1 MLNLE
6 WWIIILGKAKI
17 KVSLFNMRVD
27 WEISHIPKWLAILGA
42 KTFFSLFF
50 PLKVLKDVC
59 PSILSLAQNLLHS
72 LDQSII
78 LFGSLLY
85 RYAFKFFDT
94 YCQQVCWN
102 IYFGKEQTGK
112 REEMLFQVTWHVI
125 WCLLLVDWR
134 HWGRKSS
141 EPGVGKT

>member
-6 WWIIILGKAKI
+6 WWRIILGRVKI
-17 KVSLFNMRVD
+17 KVSLFNMKVD
-27 WEISHIPKWLAILGA
+27 WEISDVPKWLAILCA
-42 KTFFSLFF
+42 KTFFFLFF

-72 LDQSII
+72 LDQNII

-85 RYAFKFFDT
+85 KYAFKFFDT

-102 IYFGKEQTGK
+102 IYFGKERGGK
-112 REEMLFQVTWHVI
+112 NSIPSDLQVI
-125 WCLLLVDWR
+125 WCLLLIDWR

-141 EPGVGKT
+141 ELGVGKT